1 MVQSRTDLEA
11 DRISYAISVTQIVQL
26 ARCVSTENVLAY
38 LSHLAVARGV
48 VLCGA
53 KLVRAGLSREW
64 QVQEAPTVDTEVH
77 ELEAR
82 IEGGLTRLS
91 LRLAGRMDAA
101 VRCELE
107 DAAYMAAQRIEL
119 PDVRG
124 LKCLVNTASSRWS
137 GPDANDPEYNPHLTL
152 PPTTF
157 LLFGTEHV

>member
-1 MVQSRTDLEA
+1 MVQSRTDLKA
-11 DRISYAISVTQIVQL
+11 DGKSYAISVTPIVQL

-82 IEGGLTRLS
+82 IEGERTQLS

-119 PDVRG
+119 CERRLWRREEREEPAT
-124 LKCLVNTASSRWS
+124 LKMEGMIGNS
-137 GPDANDPEYNPHLTL
+137 GPM
-152 PPTTF
+152 
-157 LLFGTEHV
+157 